1 MENVCLTELRG
12 GGGGGGGYQPIY
24 LGSFDF
30 EDHPVGQLVWGFSKF
45 QIPRRRRGATPKYG
59 R

>member
-1 MENVCLTELRG
+1 MIALDLITPSSLKTPIILGTRLLFSVCLRG

-30 EDHPVGQLVWGFSKF
+30 ELAVE
-45 QIPRRRRGATPKYG
+45 
-59 R
+59 

>member
-1 MENVCLTELRG
+1 MFQLTFIRCYTFLDKLHLR

-30 EDHPVGQLVWGFSKF
+30 ELAVQ
-45 QIPRRRRGATPKYG
+45 
-59 R
+59 